1 MLTRGAVRAL
11 SARRT
16 GLRWI
21 TVVAVA
27 AAHGAVGVI
36 VAASTLLMPTVAV
49 VGLTGLWAAGAA
61 LLVRWRHHS
70 RRLPAVPLA
79 VLAVWFA
86 VAWAGDV
93 LLGWT
98 A

>member
-1 MLTRGAVRAL
+1 M
-11 SARRT
+11 

-21 TVVAVA
+21 AIVVAS

-36 VAASTLLMPTVAV
+36 VAASTLLMPNAAV
-49 VGLTGLWAAGAA
+49 VGLVGLWAAGAA
-61 LLVRWRHHS
+61 LLVRWRH
-70 RRLPAVPLA
+70 RPFRLPAVPLA
-79 VLAVWFA
+79 VLALWFA
-86 VAWAGDV
+86 VAWAGDL